1 MRTFFLA
8 KISDFKNVDCDI
20 SYLRRLGNNY
30 LLIRFAV
37 KIGMIYTAKTII
49 TKKKKSSK
57 EFTGTN
63 VYAIIAVSKL
73 FGSSWKSINSV
84 QTHLKYANLLCS
96 C

>member
-37 KIGMIYTAKTII
+37 KILVWFIQPKLLLL
-49 TKKKKSSK
+49 KKKSSK

-73 FGSSWKSINSV
+73 FDSSWKSINSV
-84 QTHLKYANLLCS
+84 QTHL
-96 C
+96 

>member
-1 MRTFFLA
+1 MITFFWA

-37 KIGMIYTAKTII
+37 KILVWFIQPKLLLL
-49 TKKKKSSK
+49 KKKSSK

-63 VYAIIAVSKL
+63 VYAVIAVSKL

-84 QTHLKYANLLCS
+84 QTHL
-96 C
+96 

>member
-37 KIGMIYTAKTII
+37 KILVWFIQPKLLLL
-49 TKKKKSSK
+49 KKKSSK
-57 EFTGTN
+57 EFSGTN

-84 QTHLKYANLLCS
+84 QTHL
-96 C
+96 

>member
-37 KIGMIYTAKTII
+37 KILVWFIQPKLLLLKI
-49 TKKKKSSK
+49 KKKSSK
-57 EFTGTN
+57 EFSGTN

-84 QTHLKYANLLCS
+84 QTHL
-96 C
+96 

>member
-37 KIGMIYTAKTII
+37 KILVWFIQPKLLLL
-49 TKKKKSSK
+49 KKKSSK

-73 FGSSWKSINSV
+73 SGSSWKSINSV

>member
-37 KIGMIYTAKTII
+37 KILVWFIQPKLLLL
-49 TKKKKSSK
+49 KKKSSK
-57 EFTGTN
+57 EFSGTN

-96 C
+96 W

>member
-37 KIGMIYTAKTII
+37 KILVWFIQPKLLLL
-49 TKKKKSSK
+49 KKNKGSK

-73 FGSSWKSINSV
+73 FGSSWKSIKSV
-84 QTHLKYANLLCS
+84 QTHL
-96 C
+96 

>member
-73 FGSSWKSINSV
+73 FDSSWKSINSV
-84 QTHLKYANLLCS
+84 QTHL
-96 C
+96 

>member
-8 KISDFKNVDCDI
+8 KISDFKNVDSDI

-37 KIGMIYTAKTII
+37 KILVWFIQPKLLLL
-49 TKKKKSSK
+49 KKKSSK
-57 EFTGTN
+57 EFSGTN
-63 VYAIIAVSKL
+63 VHAIIAVSKL

-84 QTHLKYANLLCS
+84 QTHL
-96 C
+96 